1 MKKRLMRAGY
11 ALAFLAVCAGTLW
24 FLQRFT
30 QAESAFVY
38 PAWETGAV
46 VSAAGQETPFD
57 PLGTLPGLEE
67 GETYRFTLTLPAAR
81 ASGTYLIFETAGLEA
96 AAFLDGTELWYSAA
110 EQSPETVNQSQ
121 AHIPLPAGGG
131 ETLTVDLRPLAEGAI
146 VPPILRLSADPA
158 DQAGTV
164 AYANYYGL
172 PAGASA
178 LALALLWGL
187 FLLGLARGKRNWLL
201 LLPILAAAA
210 LTVQRLATGYG
221 SYFLPQAVWEL
232 CVTPWLERFAALAL
246 VLYLVLCRD
255 RAFWRTLGLTAAWSA
270 GALAVMGLISHLRGG
285 YLARYLAGLV
295 SELGAGIW
303 SGVLYWL
310 TWWLVLVCAALSAW
324 ELARYLAR
332 AQGEAR
338 ALALKNKL
346 VLENYRSIEQKLQET
361 AKLRHEFAHQMIA
374 LDTMVQARDWE
385 KLEQWVSA
393 RRQDSRSDPVR
404 FTEHIAVN
412 AILQD
417 AAGRA
422 RESGITF
429 RASAMMLPRT
439 LPVSDEDLCTLLMNM
454 LDNAL
459 EGAARTPAG
468 REKFVSFQMRLTGRF
483 LPILCENSF
492 DGHVETDRKGD
503 LLTTKGEKDSH
514 GFGLAQMR
522 AVAEKYGSVLE
533 ISWTEERF
541 TVQTALQRPAE

>member
-1 MKKRLMRAGY
+1 MIGCSGAGELPY
-11 ALAFLAVCAGTLW
+11 
-24 FLQRFT
+24 
-30 QAESAFVY
+30 SS
-38 PAWETGAV
+38 V
-46 VSAAGQETPFD
+46 VPDF
-57 PLGTLPGLEE
+57 
-67 GETYRFTLTLPAAR
+67 YR
-81 ASGTYLIFETAGLEA
+81 
-96 AAFLDGTELWYSAA
+96 
-110 EQSPETVNQSQ
+110 
-121 AHIPLPAGGG
+121 
-131 ETLTVDLRPLAEGAI
+131 
-146 VPPILRLSADPA
+146 
-158 DQAGTV
+158 
-164 AYANYYGL
+164 
-172 PAGASA
+172 
-178 LALALLWGL
+178 
-187 FLLGLARGKRNWLL
+187 
-201 LLPILAAAA
+201 
-210 LTVQRLATGYG
+210 G
-221 SYFLPQAVWEL
+221 SYDM
-232 CVTPWLERFAALAL
+232 T
-246 VLYLVLCRD
+246 
-255 RAFWRTLGLTAAWSA
+255 
-270 GALAVMGLISHLRGG
+270 
-285 YLARYLAGLV
+285 RYLAGLV

-422 RESGITF
+422 REAGITF

-454 LDNAL
+454 RDNAL

-541 TVQTALQRPAE
+541 TVQTALQRPAEYETRGSRRAPSRHISG

>member
-46 VSAAGQETPFD
+46 VSAAGQETPID

-285 YLARYLAGLV
+285 YLGPLPRRAGLRAGGGHLERCAV
-295 SELGAGIW
+295 LADLVAGAGVRRPLRLGAGPV
-303 SGVLYWL
+303 SGQGPGGGPGAGPEKQAGPGELPL
-310 TWWLVLVCAALSAW
+310 HRAEAAGDREAPPRVRPPDDRTGHHGPGQGL
-324 ELARYLAR
+324 
-332 AQGEAR
+332 GEAGAVGVR
-338 ALALKNKL
+338 PAAGQQ
-346 VLENYRSIEQKLQET
+346 ERSGPLYGAHRGQ
-361 AKLRHEFAHQMIA
+361 RHPPGCRGTGQGGGHHP
-374 LDTMVQARDWE
+374 
-385 KLEQWVSA
+385 SA
-393 RRQDSRSDPVR
+393 RRP
-404 FTEHIAVN
+404 
-412 AILQD
+412 
-417 AAGRA
+417 
-422 RESGITF
+422 
-429 RASAMMLPRT
+429 
-439 LPVSDEDLCTLLMNM
+439 
-454 LDNAL
+454 
-459 EGAARTPAG
+459 
-468 REKFVSFQMRLTGRF
+468 
-483 LPILCENSF
+483 
-492 DGHVETDRKGD
+492 
-503 LLTTKGEKDSH
+503 
-514 GFGLAQMR
+514 
-522 AVAEKYGSVLE
+522 
-533 ISWTEERF
+533 
-541 TVQTALQRPAE
+541 